1 MTEQT
6 YKENDQI
13 VETKENAEVLKSADK
28 KDMTWQETMDYIE
41 ELGQYGIVPGLVNME
56 NLCEKLG
63 HPEQELKFVHIAG
76 TNGKGSVLALISETL
91 KEAGYRVGRYIS
103 PTIFEY
109 RERIQIN
116 GRPISKKDLTHQM
129 SLMKEVC
136 KQLVAE
142 GKPHPT
148 AFEVETAVCFHYFKE
163 KQCDIVVLEC
173 GMGGLLDATNIIKN
187 TLVTV
192 FASISYDHMAIL
204 GKTLG
209 EIASVKAGIMK
220 PGAVAVA
227 LKGEAEVEEVLVQK
241 AAGVQIPLTFADPDK
256 ASGVKSTLDKQT
268 FSYGVYK
275 NLAITLAG
283 RYQISNAVLA
293 LETVTALEKAGLC
306 IPEKAVRQ
314 GFIKAVWP
322 GRFQVIAKK
331 PYFIA
336 DGAHNRDGAAKLAD
350 SIRFYFTNKRI
361 IYIMGM
367 LRDKEQE
374 EVLKI
379 TAPYAEQ
386 ILTIPTKGSR
396 GLSAYDLA
404 CLAREYH
411 ERVTC
416 LDSVQEA
423 VELAYLMADKD
434 TVIIAFG
441 SLSYLGELIT
451 LVGSISSEKT
461 MEKIMMKVGKDSHGK

>member
-1 MTEQT
+1 MNQEISVNTKTQQ
-6 YKENDQI
+6 KEEGN
-13 VETKENAEVLKSADK
+13 LKQER
-28 KDMTWQETMDYIE
+28 KDMSFQETMEYIE
-41 ELGQYGIVPGLVNME
+41 SLGQYGIVPGLTNME

-63 HPEQELKFVHIAG
+63 HPENSLKFVHIAG
-76 TNGKGSVLALISETL
+76 TNGKGSVLSLISETL
-91 KEAGYRVGRYIS
+91 KEAGYKVGRYIS
-103 PTIFEY
+103 PTIFDY

-116 GRPISKKDLTHQM
+116 GKFITKKDLAREMTM
-129 SLMKEVC
+129 MRDIC
-136 KQLVAE
+136 RQLTRE

-148 AFEVETAVCFHYFKE
+148 AFEVETALCFHYFAQK
-163 KQCDIVVLEC
+163 KCDIVVLEC
-173 GMGGLLDATNIIKN
+173 GMGGLLDATNVIQS
-187 TLVTV
+187 TLVSV
-192 FASISYDHMAIL
+192 FASISYDHMAVL

-209 EIASVKAGIMK
+209 EIATVKSGIMK

-227 LKGEAEVEEVLVQK
+227 LKGEPEVEEVLQRK
-241 AAGVQIPLTFADPDK
+241 ALEVRIPLTFADPAK
-256 ASGVKSTLDKQT
+256 AAGIKSSLEKQS
-268 FSYGVYK
+268 FSYENYK
-275 NLAITLAG
+275 KLEITLAG

-293 LETVTALEKAGLC
+293 LETIKALREAGFS
-306 IPEKAVRQ
+306 ISENAVRR
-314 GFIKAVWP
+314 GFLNAVWP
-322 GRFQVIAKK
+322 GRFQVIGKK

-336 DGAHNRDGAAKLAD
+336 DGAHNRDGAAKLAE
-350 SIRFYFTNKRI
+350 SVRFYFTNRRI

-386 ILTIPTKGSR
+386 ILTVPTRGSR
-396 GLSAYDLA
+396 GLSSYDLA
-404 CLAREYH
+404 CMAREYH
-411 ERVTC
+411 HQVTS

-451 LVGSISSEKT
+451 LAEGISAEKNID
-461 MEKIMMKVGKDSHGK
+461 KIMMKVGMDSHGK

>member
-1 MTEQT
+1 MTMQSAKSDGQT
-6 YKENDQI
+6 
-13 VETKENAEVLKSADK
+13 K
-28 KDMTWQETMDYIE
+28 KQDMTWNQTLDYIE
-41 ELGQYGIVPGLVNME
+41 ELQKYGSVPGLENMR
-56 NLCEKLG
+56 NLCAKLQ
-63 HPEQELKFVHIAG
+63 HPEERLKFVHIAG

-116 GRPISKKDLTHQM
+116 GKPITKKDLAHEM

-136 KQLVAE
+136 EELVAE

-148 AFEVETAVCFHYFKE
+148 VFEVETAVCFHYFAQKN
-163 KQCDIVVLEC
+163 CDIVVLEC
-173 GMGGLLDATNIIKN
+173 GMGGLLDATNVITN
-187 TLVTV
+187 TLVEV
-192 FASISYDHMAIL
+192 FASISYDHMAML

-209 EIASVKAGIMK
+209 EIAAQKAGIMK
-220 PGAVAVA
+220 PGSKAVA
-227 LKGEAEVEEVLVQK
+227 LKGEKEAEQVLLQK
-241 AAGVQIPLTFADPDK
+241 AQEVQIPIIVADPSK
-256 ASGVKSTLDKQT
+256 ASGIKSTLDKQT
-268 FSYGVYK
+268 FSYRQHK
-275 NLAITLAG
+275 NLVMSLAG
-283 RYQISNAVLA
+283 RYQIANGVLA
-293 LETVTALEKAGLC
+293 LEALHALEEAGFFV
-306 IPEKAVRQ
+306 PEKAVQ
-314 GFIKAVWP
+314 KGFLNALWP

-336 DGAHNRDGAAKLAD
+336 DGAHNRDGAAKLAE
-350 SIRFYFTNKRI
+350 SVRFYFTNKRI

-374 EVLKI
+374 EVLKV

-386 ILTIPTKGSR
+386 ILTVPTKGAR
-396 GLSAYDLA
+396 GLASYDLA
-404 CLAREYH
+404 CIAGTYH
-411 ERVTC
+411 ERVTA

-441 SLSYLGELIT
+441 SLSYLGELIS
-451 LVGSISSEKT
+451 LVENISAEKNID
-461 MEKIMMKVGKDSHGK
+461 KIMMKVGKDSHGK

>member
-1 MTEQT
+1 MSEIQ
-6 YKENDQI
+6 KQ
-13 VETKENAEVLKSADK
+13 
-28 KDMTWQETMDYIE
+28 DMSWQEMLDYIDQ
-41 ELGQYGIVPGLVNME
+41 LQQYGSVPGLDNMK

-63 HPEQELKFVHIAG
+63 HPEQKLKFVHIAG
-76 TNGKGSVLALISETL
+76 TNGKGSVLALLSETL

-109 RERIQIN
+109 RERIQIG
-116 GRPISKKDLTHQM
+116 GRYITKKDLAHQM
-129 SLMKEVC
+129 SVMKRICSE
-136 KQLVAE
+136 LVEE

-148 AFEVETAVCFHYFKE
+148 VFEIETAVCFNYFFE

-173 GMGGLLDATNIIKN
+173 GMGGLLDATNVIRN
-187 TLVTV
+187 TLVEV

-204 GKTLG
+204 GKSLG
-209 EIASVKAGIMK
+209 AIAAQKAGIMK
-220 PGAVAVA
+220 PGSKAVA
-227 LKGEAEVEEVLVQK
+227 LKGEGEVEEVLLQK
-241 AAGVQIPLTFADPDK
+241 ASEVEIPLVFADPSK
-256 ASGVKSTLDKQT
+256 VTGVKSTLDKQT
-268 FSYGVYK
+268 FSYGAYK
-275 NLAITLAG
+275 NLSITLPG
-283 RYQISNAVLA
+283 RYQLENAALAIEAVEALRESGLSIS
-293 LETVTALEKAGLC
+293 
-306 IPEKAVRQ
+306 EKAVRQ
-314 GFIKAVWP
+314 GFLKAVWP

-336 DGAHNRDGAAKLAD
+336 DGAHNRDGAVKLAQSVD
-350 SIRFYFTNKRI
+350 FYFTNKRI

-374 EVLKI
+374 EVLKV
-379 TAPYAEQ
+379 TSPYAEQ

-396 GLSAYDLA
+396 GLSSYDLA
-404 CLAREYH
+404 CMAREYH
-411 ERVTC
+411 EKVTS

-451 LVGSISSEKT
+451 LVESISAEKN
-461 MEKIMMKVGKDSHGK
+461 MDKIMMKVGKDSHGK